1 MMFDYGKEERTFL
14 AELESGKY
22 GIERIS
28 NTAEK
33 YRDKEPRDEAVFRE
47 YLQSDSFKSL
57 DAEASKG

>member
-28 NTAEK
+28 NTADK
-33 YRDKEPRDEAVFRE
+33 YRDKEPRDEAVFKD
-47 YLQSDSFKSL
+47 YLQSDSFKAL
-57 DAEASKG
+57 DAEVSKE